1 MTVLE
6 TARDNDR
13 EGPDLPAKAVVTV
26 KTGHDEERVVDIEIG
41 QPAGLIL
48 IVIAGEWGCTV
59 EELMLFRDGEND
71 PIPGGTI
78 IGPDYPHRHRHH
90 VHHTRDVEVIVHYQ
104 VDSHRREFKRFQ
116 TIEAVLDWAI
126 PVFGIDPTMA
136 PEFELA
142 RPGTKEELPLNEHLG
157 HLAGRHDR
165 LELNLVRG
173 DIANG

>member
-1 MTVLE
+1 MTTLE
-6 TARDNDR
+6 TARDNNR
-13 EGPDLPAKAVVTV
+13 EGPDLPAKIEVTV
-26 KTGHDEERVVDIEIG
+26 RTGRDEERVVDIEIG
-41 QPAGLIL
+41 QPAVSIL
-48 IVIAGEWGCTV
+48 IVIADQWGCAV

-90 VHHTRDVEVIVHYQ
+90 VHHSRNVEVIVHYQ
-104 VDSHRREFKRFQ
+104 VASHHREFKRFQ
-116 TIEAVLDWAI
+116 TIETVLDWAI
-126 PVFGIDPTMA
+126 PAFGIDPTMA

-142 RPGTKEELPLNEHLG
+142 RPETKEELPLNEHLG